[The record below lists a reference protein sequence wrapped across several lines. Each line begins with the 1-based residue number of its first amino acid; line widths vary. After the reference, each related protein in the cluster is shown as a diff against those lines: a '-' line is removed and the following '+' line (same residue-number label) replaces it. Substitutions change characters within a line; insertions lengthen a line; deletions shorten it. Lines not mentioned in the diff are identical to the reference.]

1 MKIHF
6 PESRIVGGFFEAE
19 KPSNL
24 AQDIFHPQAISVTS
38 GRACLKQI
46 LKSTQA
52 KRMYI
57 PFYICDTVL
66 AVIQEAGAEFKFY
79 KLNEDLTPASLPE
92 LNADELFLYVNYFGL
107 NSETAEA
114 LRVQYGQQ
122 FILDNTQAFFAKGN
136 LETGN
141 PNGWSFNSARK
152 FFGVPDGAYLYAP
165 VSLPATAS
173 QNKTLI
179 TEHLTQRTSKKLDQA
194 YQLYLQNEELI
205 STDWLDMSTYTR
217 AVLEQID
224 YTEIQAVRQSN
235 FSIYH
240 QAFGTINKLA
250 LSSTALALKGKIP
263 FCYPLWLDSPVD
275 RTRLYEHT
283 IFIPT
288 LWKDVLNRSQPGFE
302 LEKSLSAQLLCLP
315 LDHRY
320 SESDCHYVIEN
331 IQNLLTPVLNTNRNL
346 RTC

>member
-19 KPSNL
+19 KLSNL
-24 AQDIFHPQAISVTS
+24 SKGIFHPQAISVTS
-38 GRACLKQI
+38 GRACLKRI

-66 AVIQEAGAEFKFY
+66 AVIQEADADFKFY

-122 FILDNTQAFFAKGN
+122 FILDNTQAFFEKGI
-136 LETGN
+136 
-141 PNGWSFNSARK
+141 PNGWSFNSTRK
-152 FFGVPDGAYLYAP
+152 FFGVPEGAYLYAP

-179 TEHLTQRTSKKLDQA
+179 TEHLTQRTNKKLDQA
-194 YQLYLQNEELI
+194 YQLYQQNEALI

-224 YTEIQAVRQSN
+224 YNKTQAIRQSN

-240 QAFGTINKLA
+240 QAFGSINKLA
-250 LSSTALALKGKIP
+250 LSSTELALKGKIP

-275 RTRLYEHT
+275 RTRLYERT

-288 LWKDVLNRSQPGFE
+288 LWKDVLNRSQTGFE
-302 LEKSLSAQLLCLP
+302 LEKSWSEQLLCLP